1 MSEQAQV
8 VTIDGTEY
16 KSNEL
21 SQEQIRLFNKV
32 SKWQQ
37 QVISLRDSL
46 EDAQDLYNTNYNKL
60 KKQLDRITV
69 SQNVYTNNLIQLL
82 KDKEVT
88 DDKSQ

>member
-32 SKWQQ
+32 SK
-37 QVISLRDSL
+37 
-46 EDAQDLYNTNYNKL
+46 
-60 KKQLDRITV
+60 
-69 SQNVYTNNLIQLL
+69 
-82 KDKEVT
+82 
-88 DDKSQ
+88 

>member
-8 VTIDGTEY
+8 VTIDGKEY
-16 KSNEL
+16 KQEDL
-21 SQEQIRLFNKV
+21 TQEQIRLFNKV

-60 KKQLDRITV
+60 KTSL
-69 SQNVYTNNLIQLL
+69 NNS
-82 KDKEVT
+82 KDK
-88 DDKSQ
+88 

>member
-1 MSEQAQV
+1 MAEQAQV

-60 KKQLDRITV
+60 KTSL
-69 SQNVYTNNLIQLL
+69 NNS
-82 KDKEVT
+82 KE
-88 DDKSQ
+88 K